1 MKILI
6 ADDTESSLRPL
17 AEHCNKLGLS
27 VLTAKNG
34 AEAIDLFSSESPDL
48 VLMNS
53 IMPVVDGYEAASR
66 IKAYCGERWVPI
78 ILVAPLNREEEVRR
92 WIESNA
98 DDYIN
103 PPINIPI
110 FDHKIK
116 FMQRIFEMQIVLGE
130 SIRNVEQHYHRS
142 EEEMDLAKRVM
153 DKIIHSGDIDK
164 DLAQRWIIPA
174 NDFSG
179 DLIVVTRAYSNNI
192 YAILADAAGHGLSAA
207 LTVLP
212 IMQIFYAMSDK
223 GCPIEG
229 IAEELNWRIHAQMPT
244 GCHIAAVLVS
254 VDLRGR
260 SIKVWN
266 GGSPP
271 AVFMGQGGEI
281 LHHWKS
287 RHLPLGILNKEDFNN
302 ETEVFQW
309 EEPGQLIIYSDGLLE
324 AEDPEGR
331 AFGSEN
337 MFQALSQVQMKDR
350 FSTLVKSVSRHLA
363 GRPGQD
369 DISLLMINCL
379 SGMVSERPRP
389 ELVVEKAKGNTK
401 GIEGFIDWR
410 FSFHLGPEKI
420 RSLNI
425 LQLSL
430 DWLHLMN
437 ISRSVSGLIS
447 VVISELYNNALEHG
461 LLGLDSHIKLQP
473 GGFDEYLSQ
482 REERLAFLDHGYI
495 NIEIEQVEINGN
507 KMLRIHVK
515 DSGDG
520 FNYNEKREHCHCLEG
535 RKFDPESVNGIHP
548 CHIGSHLV
556 KSLCSKVEYLGNG
569 NEVIAYYPL

>member
-6 ADDTESSLRPL
+6 ADDTELSLKPL

-53 IMPVVDGYEAASR
+53 IMPVIDGYEAASR
-66 IKAYCGERWVPI
+66 IKAYCGGRWVPI
-78 ILVAPLNREEEVRR
+78 ILVAPLNGEEEVRR
-92 WIESNA
+92 WIESDA
-98 DDYIN
+98 DDYLI

-110 FDHKIK
+110 LDQKIK
-116 FMQRIFEMQIVLGE
+116 FMQRIFEMQLVLGE
-130 SIRNVEQHYHRS
+130 SIRNAEQHYHRF
-142 EEEMDLAKRVM
+142 EEEMGLAKRVM
-153 DKIIHSGDIDK
+153 DKIIHLGDIDK
-164 DLAQRWIIPA
+164 DLTQHWIMPA
-174 NDFSG
+174 NNFSG
-179 DLIVVTRAYSNNI
+179 DLIAVTRAYSNNI

-271 AVFMGQGGEI
+271 AVFMGQRGEI

-287 RHLPLGILNKEDFNN
+287 RHLPLGILSKDDFNG

-337 MFQALSQVQMKDR
+337 MFQVLSHVQMKDR
-350 FSTLVKSVSRHLA
+350 FSTLVKSVSRHLG

-369 DISLLMINCL
+369 DISLLMINCPL
-379 SGMVSERPRP
+379 VRVSERPRP
-389 ELVVEKAKGNTK
+389 QLVVEKAKGKAK
-401 GIEGFIDWR
+401 GIEGFIDWGL
-410 FSFHLGPEKI
+410 SFHLGPEKI

-461 LLGLDSHIKLQP
+461 LLGLDSSIKLQS

-482 REERLAFLDHGYI
+482 REERLAFLDQGYI

-520 FNYNEKREHCHCLEG
+520 FNYNEESEQCRYLDGQKM
-535 RKFDPESVNGIHP
+535 DPHSGNGIPPFHKGN
-548 CHIGSHLV
+548 HVV
-556 KSLCSKVEYLGNG
+556 KSLCSKVEYLGSG
-569 NEVIAYYPL
+569 NEVAVEYPL

>member
-6 ADDTESSLRPL
+6 ADDTESSLRL
-17 AEHCNKLGLS
+17 MAEHCNKLGLS

-34 AEAIDLFSSESPDL
+34 ADAIDLFSSESPDL

-53 IMPVVDGYEAASR
+53 IMPVIDGYEAASR
-66 IKAYCGERWVPI
+66 IKAYCGGRWVPI
-78 ILVAPLNREEEVRR
+78 ILVAPLNRDEEVRR

-98 DDYIN
+98 DDCLI
-103 PPINIPI
+103 PPINILI
-110 FDHKIK
+110 LDNKIK

-142 EEEMDLAKRVM
+142 EEEMSLAKRVM
-153 DKIIHSGDIDK
+153 DKIIHLGDIDK
-164 DLAQRWIIPA
+164 DLTQHWIMPA

-179 DLIVVTRAYSNNI
+179 DLIAVTRAYSNNI

-266 GGSPP
+266 GGSPQ
-271 AVFMGQGGEI
+271 AVFMGQRGEI
-281 LHHWKS
+281 LHQWES
-287 RHLPLGILNKEDFNN
+287 RHLPLGILSKEDFNG
-302 ETEVFQW
+302 EAEVFQW

-324 AEDPEGR
+324 AEDQEGS

-337 MFQALSQVQMKDR
+337 MFHALSCVEPKDR
-350 FSTLVKSVSRHLA
+350 FSSLIKELQRHLD

-369 DISLLMINCL
+369 DISLLMINCPL
-379 SGMVSERPRP
+379 VRVSERPRP
-389 ELVVEKAKGNTK
+389 QLVVEKAKGKAK
-401 GIEGFIDWR
+401 GIEGFIEWR
-410 FSFHLGPEKI
+410 LSFHLGSEKI

-437 ISRSVSGLIS
+437 IRRSVSGLIS

-461 LLGLDSHIKLQP
+461 LLGLDSHIKLQS
-473 GGFDEYLSQ
+473 GGFDEYFSQ
-482 REERLAFLDHGYI
+482 REECLASLDQGYI
-495 NIEIEQVEINGN
+495 NIEIEQVDINDN

-520 FNYNEKREHCHCLEG
+520 FNYNEESEQCRCLEG
-535 RKFDPESVNGIHP
+535 RKLDPDNGNGIHP
-548 CHIGSHLV
+548 CHMGIHLV

-569 NEVIAYYPL
+569 NEVVVYYPM